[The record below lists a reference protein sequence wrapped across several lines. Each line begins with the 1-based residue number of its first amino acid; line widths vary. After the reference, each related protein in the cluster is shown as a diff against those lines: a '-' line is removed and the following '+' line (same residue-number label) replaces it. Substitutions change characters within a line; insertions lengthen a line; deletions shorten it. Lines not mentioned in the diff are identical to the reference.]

1 MVLFISSWNVL
12 HCKFTFPGDQ
22 NNAAEYM
29 KSNDFTKA
37 VKEFT
42 VGIHDPSVPANL
54 RGEGI
59 KVKTGYETT
68 ITITPKVLHT
78 TESGMKMS
86 FKERQCRTFEEA
98 ETAGLKIFRQYSR
111 EVFFRRILYSL
122 VLFNNR
128 HVTWN
133 AP

>member
-1 MVLFISSWNVL
+1 MSSLCFFIVNSL
-12 HCKFTFPGDQ
+12 FPGDE
-22 NNAAEYM
+22 NNAAEYKM
-29 KSNDFTKA
+29 TKDFTKA

-78 TESGMKMS
+78 TENGMKMS

-98 ETAGLKIFRQYSR
+98 QTAGLKIFLKYSK
-111 EVFFRRILYSL
+111 EVTFRGFCI
-122 VLFNNR
+122 
-128 HVTWN
+128 H
-133 AP
+133 